1 MLIRTTITLLT
12 TVASNAN
19 NRLVSS
25 YSPLVRGYYVAI
37 RCLFYMHL
45 ATERPP
51 TGYHYFSIFLHS
63 AKEEAN
69 STTQAV
75 PVLYIRAKTNLAHR
89 LSKQK
94 L

>member
-51 TGYHYFSIFLHS
+51 TGYHYFFDF
-63 AKEEAN
+63 
-69 STTQAV
+69 STLGKGRGQQHNTSCAGV
-75 PVLYIRAKTNLAHR
+75 IHK
-89 LSKQK
+89 S
-94 L
+94 